1 MGTFEDAMKSV
12 EKARQ
17 RYVKAV
23 EKVLT
28 DSATKMQSE
37 ARADHYYKH
46 RTFKLRDSTKAE
58 VKKDGRFITLRFWID
73 PTNIT
78 VKGWNYGWIQN
89 DGSLSR
95 YRKGKISPPVSP
107 KDTIR
112 TGVRHD
118 DFMGR
123 TWEKYLPKIMK
134 GLKSA
139 SEKLGK

>member
-17 RYVKAV
+17 RYEKAV

-28 DSATKMQSE
+28 DSAVKMQAE
-37 ARADHYYKH
+37 ARSYHYYKH
-46 RTFKLRDSTKAE
+46 RTFKLKNSTKAK
-58 VKKDGRFITLRFWID
+58 VKNDGSYITLRFWID
-73 PTNIT
+73 PENIT

-95 YRKGKISPPVSP
+95 YAKGKISPPVTP
-107 KDTIR
+107 TDRIR
-112 TGVRHD
+112 KGVRHD
-118 DFMGR
+118 DFMGK

-134 GLKSA
+134 GLNKA